1 MLAFNF
7 VLFTFVMRFITT
19 PTSTSFCSLVVRIRG
34 PEGSNPSRRILM
46 TNSLLHYPKCLKT
59 EGQLQMN
66 MMIDSSVLYL
76 SSEPALS
83 VEKLELLVVGTYSLM
98 CAVHVRFAF

>member
-1 MLAFNF
+1 
-7 VLFTFVMRFITT
+7 
-19 PTSTSFCSLVVRIRG
+19 
-34 PEGSNPSRRILM
+34 
-46 TNSLLHYPKCLKT
+46 
-59 EGQLQMN
+59 MN